1 MKNLYK
7 NKKLICTIISD
18 TPYAKNKN
26 GDLVGLGPTVEE
38 IDQLSSLFCQIYH
51 FAPLEKRKPPLSFNK
66 HNKNNITLIP
76 MIPSGGKYIF
86 SKLKHVF
93 LFPLHLLRLN
103 PILKK
108 TEIIHFRAPSGFG
121 VLFLPWLYV
130 FWKKKIWIKY
140 AGSWSS
146 NTAPI
151 TYKFQRWLLLRF
163 PKNAIITINNT
174 TKHLANNF
182 YQFRN
187 PCFEEILIKTN
198 KPLVQKKK
206 FTDNLNLIFV
216 GRVEENKGVDE
227 LFKVFHKIGNME
239 NINSLKVIG
248 ESKKKR
254 FYEEKARMSSP
265 KILMLGALNRE
276 EIFQIYKE
284 SHAII
289 LLSKS
294 EGFPKVI
301 MEAGVFGCVP
311 IVSKFS
317 GASEIIKHGTDGF
330 IMDSFHG
337 AYNFSD
343 FQSLFEDLEALKVC
357 SMNIFEKTHSFT
369 YEKYLKK
376 IENAILY

>member
-1 MKNLYK
+1 MMLADNESTSDFEGFGISVLEGNIYGLPTIGSKHTGLEDSINNNYNGTLVNPNNKKEIVESLKKIFDNYYQYANFSKAHAKKIIGEIVYCNMKNLYK

-51 FAPLEKRKPPLSFNK
+51 FAPLEKREPPLSFNK

-140 AGSWSS
+140 AGSWST

-163 PKNAIITINNT
+163 PKNAVITINNT

-182 YQFRN
+182 YQFKN

-206 FTDNLNLIFV
+206 KKFNEDLNLVFV

-254 FYEEKARMSSP
+254 FYEEKP
-265 KILMLGALNRE
+265 
-276 EIFQIYKE
+276 
-284 SHAII
+284 
-289 LLSKS
+289 
-294 EGFPKVI
+294 
-301 MEAGVFGCVP
+301 GCP
-311 IVSKFS
+311 LQKF
-317 GASEIIKHGTDGF
+317 
-330 IMDSFHG
+330 
-337 AYNFSD
+337 
-343 FQSLFEDLEALKVC
+343 
-357 SMNIFEKTHSFT
+357 
-369 YEKYLKK
+369 
-376 IENAILY
+376 